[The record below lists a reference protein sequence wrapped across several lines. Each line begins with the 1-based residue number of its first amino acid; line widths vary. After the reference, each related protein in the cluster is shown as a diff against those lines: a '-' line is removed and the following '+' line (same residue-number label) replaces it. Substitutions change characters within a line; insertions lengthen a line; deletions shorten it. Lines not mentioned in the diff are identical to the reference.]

1 MRTWFLVLAVPV
13 SFALIGLIILDW
25 IDWLLRPRDFD
36 IFTGTRQQIRELP
49 ETQDAPYDWSLED
62 VA

>member
-25 IDWLLRPRDFD
+25 IDWLLRPRNHD
-36 IFTGTRQQIRELP
+36 IFGVTRRQIDRLP
-49 ETQDAPYDWSLED
+49 EIHDAPYDWDKER
-62 VA
+62 AA